1 MAQLIK
7 PGSVKVVTNNNG
19 EVVLHITL
27 DLNVNLNSN
36 NIQVS
41 AQATESDQKNP
52 LPKKST
58 SVPKNDDWLIPD
70 FGASPKVNF
79 GKKD

>member
-19 EVVLHITL
+19 EVTLHITL

-41 AQATESDQKNP
+41 AQSVQADQP
-52 LPKKST
+52 TPIPKKPNP
-58 SVPKNDDWLIPD
+58 VPKNDDWLIPD
-70 FGASPKVNF
+70 FSASPKVNF
-79 GKKD
+79 GK